1 MNTIS
6 PWTRRAAGWTGALAL
21 AAATLLMAGCE
32 RRDAADTGN
41 ATGTSGTSGTTG
53 TTTDSTTGS
62 GSMGSSTTMP
72 SGTTGTTGTPGST
85 DTITP
90 PMDPA
95 SAPMPAASQ

>member
-6 PWTRRAAGWTGALAL
+6 PWTRRAAGWTGVLAL

-41 ATGTSGTSGTTG
+41 ATGTSGTTG

-72 SGTTGTTGTPGST
+72 SGTTGTTGTGTPGST

>member
-1 MNTIS
+1 MDTIT
-6 PWTRRAAGWTGALAL
+6 PWTRRAAGWTGVLAI
-21 AAATLLMAGCE
+21 AAASLLMAGCE

-41 ATGTSGTSGTTG
+41 ATGTTG
-53 TTTDSTTGS
+53 GATDSTTGT
-62 GSMGSSTTMP
+62 GSMGSTTTTP
-72 SGTTGTTGTPGST
+72 SGTTGTPGTGTPGST